1 MKQVLVYGDSL
12 AFGMIPGDASR
23 NRFPFEQRW
32 PGVLENTFRANGKAT
47 LRVIENCLA
56 GRKTVWDDPFRP
68 GRNGAQGLPEV
79 IELNSPLALV
89 IIALGT
95 NDFQAPLDI
104 EAWASALGVARLI
117 DIIRHAPVEP
127 AMPEPEILV
136 VAPPVIV
143 EAKGLTALKFQ
154 GAAPRSTGLSKALL
168 DVAVTKSVHFFDLNT
183 ITTASRVDGIHLDA
197 DQHVSVGQ
205 ALAPIVSRIVGLG

>member
-23 NRFPFEQRW
+23 GRFPFEQRW
-32 PGVLENTFRANGKAT
+32 PGALENALRINGNAS
-47 LRVIENCLA
+47 RVIENCLA

-117 DIIRHAPVEP
+117 DIIRQAPIEA
-127 AMPEPEILV
+127 AMPEPQILV

-154 GAAPRSTGLSKALL
+154 GAAPRSIGLAEALV
-168 DVAVTKSVHFFDLNT
+168 DVAETKSVHFFDINT
-183 ITTASRVDGIHLDA
+183 VTAASRIDGIHLDA
-197 DQHVSVGQ
+197 DQHAMVGQ
-205 ALAPIVSRIVGLG
+205 AIAPIVSRIVGLG